1 MSDSLHSLALV
12 AVITA
17 VTLLTRLLPF
27 LLFGGKREPPRLILA
42 LGRALP
48 CAVMGMLVVYCL
60 RNVSLTAAPYGAPE
74 AIAAAVCVGLHI
86 WRRSTL
92 LSIAGSTAVYMLLV
106 QAVF

>member
-1 MSDSLHSLALV
+1 MNTLHSLALV

-27 LLFGGKREPPRLILA
+27 LLFGGKGEPPRLILE

-60 RNVSLTAAPYGAPE
+60 RSVDLTAAPYGAPE
-74 AIAAAVCVGLHI
+74 AIAAALCVGLHV
-86 WRRSTL
+86 WRRNTL

>member
-1 MSDSLHSLALV
+1 MNTLHSLALV

-27 LLFGGKREPPRLILA
+27 LLFGGKREPPRLILE

-48 CAVMGMLVVYCL
+48 CAVMGMLVIYCL
-60 RNVSLTAAPYGAPE
+60 RSIDLTAAPFGAPE
-74 AIAAAVCVGLHI
+74 AIAVAVCVGLHI

>member
-86 WRRSTL
+86 WRRNTL

>member
-1 MSDSLHSLALV
+1 MNLHSLALV

-17 VTLLTRLLPF
+17 VTILTRLLPF
-27 LLFGGKREPPRLILA
+27 LLFGGKGEPPRLILE

-60 RNVSLTAAPYGAPE
+60 RSVDLTAAPYGAPE
-74 AIAAAVCVGLHI
+74 AIAAALCVGLHV
-86 WRRSTL
+86 WRRNTL

>member
-1 MSDSLHSLALV
+1 MNLHSLALV

-17 VTLLTRLLPF
+17 VTILTRLLPF
-27 LLFGGKREPPRLILA
+27 LLFGGKREPPALILE

-60 RNVSLTAAPYGAPE
+60 RSLDLTAAPFGAPE
-74 AIAAAVCVGLHI
+74 ILAVAVCVGLHV
-86 WRRSTL
+86 WRRNTL